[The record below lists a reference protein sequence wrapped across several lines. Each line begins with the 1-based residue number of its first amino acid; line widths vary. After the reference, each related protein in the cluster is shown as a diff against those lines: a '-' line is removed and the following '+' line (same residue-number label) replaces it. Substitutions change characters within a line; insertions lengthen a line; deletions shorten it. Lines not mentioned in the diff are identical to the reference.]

1 MRKFSSLAI
10 AAIVAAAL
18 VAGTATAAER
28 TFKVSH
34 VFNTTH
40 PVHNGLLKAKE
51 LLLEKS
57 GGKFDLQI
65 YPAGTYANYKDAIKA
80 VKMGV
85 LDFCPLDTAIDYY
98 PESGVLLSPYTFR
111 DYDHWRAFKKSDV
124 YTDLLATIGE
134 KVGVKQLS
142 LYTFGF
148 RHATTKSVK
157 ATTPEAFADLKL
169 RVVNFPPY
177 PEAATVLNAHGT
189 PLPIGDV
196 YMALKT
202 GVADGQENPNMN
214 AATMKFHEVQKYL
227 TVINYMWNPEPFV
240 VNKAWLEGLDPS
252 LQKIVQDAAWLYT
265 ETQNKLR
272 ADSDAYYLDMMRKS
286 GIEVYTPS
294 QEERA
299 LFREA
304 CASVYSYFI
313 DKKQFTQEEFDEFRK
328 LASGR

>member
-1 MRKFSSLAI
+1 MRKITAI
-10 AAIVAAAL
+10 AAVSCLAL
-18 VAGTATAAER
+18 VLAASASNAAER
-28 TFKVSH
+28 TFKVAH

-40 PVHNGLLKAKE
+40 PVHTGLLKAKR

-85 LDFCPLDTAIDYY
+85 LDLCPLDTAIDYY

-124 YTDLLATIGE
+124 YRDLLATIGD

-157 ATTPEAFADLKL
+157 ATSPEEFKDLKL

-196 YMALKT
+196 YMALSS
-202 GVADGQENPNMN
+202 GVADGQENPFTQIL
-214 AATMKFHEVQKYL
+214 TMKFYEVQKYL
-227 TVINYMWNPEPFV
+227 ILTGHMLATSGTIMSK
-240 VNKAWLEGLDPS
+240 KAWKS
-252 LQKIVQDAAWLYT
+252 LSADEQKMIEAVFAAEAEAIDEEVVTGEAKLLKTLVEEKGMEAVEVDKAPFMARVPLVLQRYPQFKDLY
-265 ETQNKLR
+265 EKIQAIR
-272 ADSDAYYLDMMRKS
+272 
-286 GIEVYTPS
+286 
-294 QEERA
+294 
-299 LFREA
+299 
-304 CASVYSYFI
+304 
-313 DKKQFTQEEFDEFRK
+313 
-328 LASGR
+328 

>member
-10 AAIVAAAL
+10 ASIMAAAL

-40 PVHNGLLKAKE
+40 PVHHGLLKAKE

-111 DYDHWRAFKKSDV
+111 DYDHWRAFKNSDV
-124 YTDLLATIGE
+124 YTDLLATIGD

-196 YMALKT
+196 YMALSS
-202 GVADGQENPNMN
+202 GVADGQENPFTQIL
-214 AATMKFHEVQKYL
+214 TMKFYEVQKYL
-227 TVINYMWNPEPFV
+227 ILTGHMLATSGTIMSK
-240 VNKAWLEGLDPS
+240 KAWNS
-252 LQKIVQDAAWLYT
+252 LSADEQKMIEEVFSAEAEAIDDEVISGEAELRKVLVEEKGMEAVEVDRAPFMARVPLVMKKYPQFQDLY
-265 ETQNKLR
+265 
-272 ADSDAYYLDMMRKS
+272 
-286 GIEVYTPS
+286 
-294 QEERA
+294 
-299 LFREA
+299 
-304 CASVYSYFI
+304 
-313 DKKQFTQEEFDEFRK
+313 DKIQAIK
-328 LASGR
+328 